1 MFFRPDRSAI
11 RKFLRREFGAK
22 QLPWAMAVRSFDQKF
37 GVDFFEALPGSP
49 GVYLVYD
56 QEAELI
62 YVGKAINLKRR
73 LSQYRNTMRRKKHR
87 RMRGIVKEAARIE
100 IRCAETHLDACV
112 TETML
117 IQKHRPRWNI
127 AGKYSFLYPLIG
139 IRSANGN
146 IEFCLTTTPDAVARE
161 YPGFEFHGA
170 FRSRRITGDAFF
182 ALMRL
187 LRYVGHVNP
196 SNRRNG
202 IPRHTYIFSFR
213 RLPSKWAG
221 AWASFY
227 KGESALAMEE
237 LVLNLVGNTG
247 ARRRPNKV
255 QEHLDELKRFWR
267 HEVLTLARA
276 RKATGC
282 GEWPVPQYQRDLVF
296 LCYRAGVPSWVIASP
311 GILQCLER

>member
-1 MFFRPDRSAI
+1 
-11 RKFLRREFGAK
+11 
-22 QLPWAMAVRSFDQKF
+22 MAVRSFDRKF
-37 GVDFFEALPGSP
+37 GAEFVESLPGSP

-56 QEAELI
+56 QKGELI

-73 LSQYRNTMRRKKHR
+73 LSQYRNTIRRKKHR

-100 IRCAETHLDACV
+100 IQRADTHLDACL

-127 AGKYSFLYPLIG
+127 VGAYSFLYPLIG
-139 IRSANGN
+139 IRSADGN
-146 IEFCLTTTPDAVARE
+146 IDFCMTTSPEAVIKE
-161 YPGFEFHGA
+161 CPGFEFHGA

-187 LRYVGHVNP
+187 LTFVGHVNP
-196 SNRRNG
+196 SKSRGR
-202 IPRHTYIFSFR
+202 IPRHSYIFSFR
-213 RLPSKWAG
+213 RLPSKWAR

-237 LVLNLVGNTG
+237 LILNLVENTG
-247 ARRRPNKV
+247 ARRRPGKV
-255 QEHLDELKRFWR
+255 QEHLDDLKRFWKR
-267 HEVLTLARA
+267 EVLTLARV
-276 RKATGC
+276 RTATGC

-296 LCYRAGVPSWVIASP
+296 LSYREGVTSIQGLTVK
-311 GILQCLER
+311 

>member
-1 MFFRPDRSAI
+1 
-11 RKFLRREFGAK
+11 
-22 QLPWAMAVRSFDQKF
+22 MATRSFDRKF
-37 GVDFFEALPGSP
+37 GEEFLESLPGSP

-56 QEAELI
+56 EAAELI

-100 IRCAETHLDACV
+100 IQHAETHLDACL

-127 AGKYSFLYPLIG
+127 VGKYSFLYPLIG

-146 IEFCLTTTPDAVARE
+146 IEFCLTTTPEAVLKE
-161 YPGFEFHGA
+161 CPGFEFHGA

-187 LRYVGHVNP
+187 LKFVGHVNP
-196 SNRRNG
+196 SNRRNP
-202 IPRHTYIFSFR
+202 IPRYSYMFSFR
-213 RLPSKWAG
+213 RLPSTWATT
-221 AWASFY
+221 WASFY
-227 KGESALAMEE
+227 RGESALAMEE
-237 LVLNLVGNTG
+237 LILNLVENAG
-247 ARRRPNKV
+247 ARRSPSKV
-255 QEHLDELKRFWR
+255 QEYLDELKRFWR
-267 HEVLTLARA
+267 HEALTLAKA

-282 GEWPVPQYQRDLVF
+282 AEWPVPQFQRDLLF
-296 LCYRAGVPSWVIASP
+296 LSYRLTLRAT
-311 GILQCLER
+311 